1 MGKKRFDSP
10 PGAAIIA
17 LFPRHRSNYLQGMY
31 DGHRPYRW
39 AHVVD
44 VPCTPLHKSLAAS
57 RLVLIST
64 AAPSQPG
71 VATCGEHH
79 NREHRHATQIR
90 L

>member
-1 MGKKRFDSP
+1 MSEKRFDSP

-17 LFPRHRSNYLQGMY
+17 LFPRHRSNYLRGMY
-31 DGHRPYRW
+31 DGHRPYRR
-39 AHVVD
+39 AHFVD
-44 VPCTPLHKSLAAS
+44 VPFTPLRELLAAS

-71 VATCGEHH
+71 ITTCGDHH
-79 NREHRHATQIR
+79 NRENRHATQIR